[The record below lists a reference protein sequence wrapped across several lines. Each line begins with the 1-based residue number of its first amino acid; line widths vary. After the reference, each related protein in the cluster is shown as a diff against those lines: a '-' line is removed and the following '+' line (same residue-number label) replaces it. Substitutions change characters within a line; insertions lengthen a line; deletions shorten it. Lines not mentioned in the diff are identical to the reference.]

1 MEVRKM
7 PFEVQR
13 VTPVLRIFDVPL
25 ALSFYVD
32 YLGCSLDW
40 QEGDET
46 AGPVDLEVSRGL
58 FVLHL
63 STYHGD
69 GTPGGV
75 VLVEVRGIQDLY
87 NELHSKGYAFMNP
100 GLDEGPGEH
109 MLSTELIDPFGNLIR
124 FFERNVVP

>member
-1 MEVRKM
+1 MEVRQV
-7 PFEVQR
+7 PFEVQQ

-58 FVLHL
+58 LVLHL